1 MAVVVKSHVP
11 LTVKTAYVIYS
22 MDYVLN
28 ANLDGWINLAVEVL
42 FFKTNHSAEY
52 YFYVFVS
59 FQYVMMRLSVAL
71 EVTADFHA
79 LKTFAVS
86 YLVPLNL
93 CLHVSILKC
102 EQEIFRKKLE
112 TLITKVFRK

>member
-1 MAVVVKSHVP
+1 
-11 LTVKTAYVIYS
+11 
-22 MDYVLN
+22 
-28 ANLDGWINLAVEVL
+28 
-42 FFKTNHSAEY
+42 
-52 YFYVFVS
+52 
-59 FQYVMMRLSVAL
+59 MMRLSVAL
-71 EVTADFHA
+71 EVKADFHA

-86 YLVPLNL
+86 YLAPLNL